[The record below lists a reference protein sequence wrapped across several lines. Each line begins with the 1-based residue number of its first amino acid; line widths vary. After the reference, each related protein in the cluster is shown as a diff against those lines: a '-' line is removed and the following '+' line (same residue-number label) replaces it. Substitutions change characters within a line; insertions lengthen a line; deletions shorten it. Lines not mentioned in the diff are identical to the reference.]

1 MMLEILYNDIC
12 RAILEKGIPKET
24 VAEIAGVT
32 LNGLAEL
39 LHEK

>member
-24 VAEIAGVT
+24 VAEIAGLT
-32 LNGLAEL
+32 LYALESL
-39 LHEK
+39 LTR